1 MPDSLA
7 DGRTRVYWVP
17 SIASQAAP
25 TVAELNAGTAL
36 QDLMT
41 PDGLEGFE
49 ASTAKVDNSSLGS
62 TFDTGVPGRASYD
75 GTLLRLKKQTGT
87 DTVYNFFVRDV
98 VGFVVIRRSLDK
110 NTAWASTQKVEVY
123 PAQTGETRLL
133 KPEGNSVEKYEVP
146 TMVTATPSLRA
157 TVA

>member
-7 DGRTRVYWVP
+7 DGRTRVAWVP

-25 TVAELNAGTAL
+25 TVAELNAGTL
-36 QDLMT
+36 LHDTMT

-62 TFDTGVPGRASYD
+62 TFDTGVPGRGSFD

-87 DTVYNFFVRDV
+87 DTLFNFFVRDV
-98 VGFVVIRRSLDK
+98 SGFVVVRRSLDK
-110 NTAWASTQKVEVY
+110 NTAWAAAQKVEVY
-123 PAQTGETRLL
+123 PATTGETRIL

-146 TMVTATPSLRA
+146 TMITNSPSLRA